1 MLPFLNNSLILN
13 NLLILVEKVKD
24 LVQVWGLVMEERG
37 RGCQTKGRKLSQ
49 RQKEGWMKTMRRKR
63 IEARNGGRRKSS

>member
-24 LVQVWGLVMEERG
+24 LVQVWGLVIEERG

-49 RQKEGWMKTMRRKR
+49 RQKEGWMMRRKR
-63 IEARNGGRRKSS
+63 IKGRNRGGRKSS

>member
-1 MLPFLNNSLILN
+1 M
-13 NLLILVEKVKD
+13 
-24 LVQVWGLVMEERG
+24 VQVWGLVMEERG

-63 IEARNGGRRKSS
+63 IKGRNRGGRKSS